1 MKISRPFSICTMPFI
16 TSYGSDMPYQRPLT
30 KKPLGKL
37 KISSPIKFLGRD
49 DFLIPDHALP
59 YGNPSA
65 GLYVNR

>member
-30 KKPLGKL
+30 KKPLGEL

-49 DFLIPDHALP
+49 A
-59 YGNPSA
+59 
-65 GLYVNR
+65 